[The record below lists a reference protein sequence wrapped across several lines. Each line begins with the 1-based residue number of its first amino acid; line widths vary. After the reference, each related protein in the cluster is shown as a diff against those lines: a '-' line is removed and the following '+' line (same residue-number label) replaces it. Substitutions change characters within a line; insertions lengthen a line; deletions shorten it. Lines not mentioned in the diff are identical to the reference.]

1 MNNVP
6 IQDPCPAQ
14 VTIPTVRSG
23 SRLPISTVLF
33 GAGLP
38 TPPAAGPKVS
48 RSGRSE
54 SGRVGPGGE
63 TSGRPGGGVGRPA
76 RTDGPKNRDVTG
88 RLIRRPACPIS
99 FAFHRRR
106 TDSPT
111 ALPSSTRIL
120 ANRRPDRSIIPV
132 CDGGAGHHPDRRTDH
147 GTTRRGHRGAR
158 LIRRTGPRADVRAPE
173 RGPTLLALLTL
184 LALPLGAP
192 RCPALSFAVA
202 SLLSSGCSA
211 GRSAGFS
218 PGAA

>member
-1 MNNVP
+1 MP
-6 IQDPCPAQ
+6 RR
-14 VTIPTVRSG
+14 RSL
-23 SRLPISTVLF
+23 SRPS
-33 GAGLP
+33 AR
-38 TPPAAGPKVS
+38 ARVS
-48 RSGRSE
+48 RSRPSCSARVSRPRPRQDRRSP
-54 SGRVGPGGE
+54 GRVGPNRVG
-63 TSGRPGGGVGRPA
+63 SDRAGRPPVGPAAGSGGPR

-158 LIRRTGPRADVRAPE
+158 LIRRTGPRADVRAH
-173 RGPTLLALLTL
+173 GKGSDA
-184 LALPLGAP
+184 LGAP
-192 RCPALSFAVA
+192 DPPGA
-202 SLLSSGCSA
+202 SSWRSTLSSTVLRGGLPTIIGLLGGPVRRVQSW
-211 GRSAGFS
+211 GGVR
-218 PGAA
+218 